1 PFVYARITG
10 TVESEVCGY
19 SDSALDV
26 WADRIRCWA
35 LGGVPKGLDTV
46 AEPAGSRNDKK
57 TARDVYLYVINGFKT
72 LNPAAG
78 IALLERIGRRGASN
92 VE

>member
-1 PFVYARITG
+1 
-10 TVESEVCGY
+10 
-19 SDSALDV
+19 
-26 WADRIRCWA
+26 
-35 LGGVPKGLDTV
+35 
-46 AEPAGSRNDKK
+46 
-57 TARDVYLYVINGFKT
+57 VINGFKT